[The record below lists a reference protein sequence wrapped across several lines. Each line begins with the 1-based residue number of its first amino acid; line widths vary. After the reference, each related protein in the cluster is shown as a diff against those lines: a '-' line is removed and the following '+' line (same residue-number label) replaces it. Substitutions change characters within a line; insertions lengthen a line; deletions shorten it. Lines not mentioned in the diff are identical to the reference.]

1 MFSEIITTL
10 ESNIGSIQLNLF
22 DFGVEKPKFEEIL
35 NVRFQIPETPRN
47 VNKYLKLLVNNHL
60 EYIIPYMFQLQF

>member
-22 DFGVEKPKFEEIL
+22 DFSVGKTKI
-35 NVRFQIPETPRN
+35 
-47 VNKYLKLLVNNHL
+47 
-60 EYIIPYMFQLQF
+60 